1 MRVSTHTPAAVNVAA
16 SMATTTGYLRCTA
29 AANCITTNPSS
40 TGARPAPSA
49 VTGARVRFGAPV
61 KQQLIDVQIDVE
73 RVFSQRSDADG
84 EHVQTEDL
92 AKQSDCSERLTCH
105 AEPQPSGGHDRH
117 HKFLASAVC
126 MRARSGSITAGSSM
140 SITGV
145 ESYNS

>member
-1 MRVSTHTPAAVNVAA
+1 MQ
-16 SMATTTGYLRCTA
+16 TA

-49 VTGARVRFGAPV
+49 VTGARGRFGAPV

-92 AKQSDCSERLTCH
+92 AKRVDDYIVLNVVLAILQIIAAVLYLLMISQLS
-105 AEPQPSGGHDRH
+105 ARH
-117 HKFLASAVC
+117 
-126 MRARSGSITAGSSM
+126 MRTTREA
-140 SITGV
+140 
-145 ESYNS
+145 